1 MHDVYAY
8 GVIAPSTLI
17 ELVDE
22 FPNAGGYAEIA
33 TVHPSIGGE
42 AAGGAYVL
50 ARLGIATKL
59 AGNRLGDDDSSARVR
74 QVLAAAGVDCS
85 AIGLEPDSSPV
96 TEVVIAGG
104 AARTVFGTY
113 RKLAADQA
121 WNEPS
126 RDDVRTSRIVC
137 LDPFFGASSQQVADW
152 CVEAGIP
159 YVTVDVAPGT
169 EIARHAEVLVISE
182 EFTGCTLSTADAH
195 EVVAGY
201 VEHCSGLVLL
211 TRGGRRLISARRG
224 EQSRE
229 HEPFAVDMRDTT
241 GAGDSFRAGI
251 IYGMLQGYL
260 DDELVRTASAVAA
273 MVCERVPGVVNS
285 PTGTELIEFLDRSA
299 P

>member
-22 FPNAGGYAEIA
+22 FPDAGGYAEIA

-50 ARLGIATKL
+50 ARLGVATKL
-59 AGNRLGDDDSSARVR
+59 AGNRLGDDRSSARVHD
-74 QVLAAAGVDCS
+74 VLSAAGVDCS
-85 AIGLEPDSSPV
+85 AIELEPDRSPV
-96 TEVVIAGG
+96 TEVVVAGG

-121 WNEPS
+121 WKEPS
-126 RDDVRTSRIVC
+126 RDDVRSSRIVC
-137 LDPFFGASSQQVADW
+137 LDPFFGDASQQVADW

-159 YVTVDVAPGT
+159 YVTIDVAPDTGM
-169 EIARHAEVLVISE
+169 ARHAEVLVVSE
-182 EFTGCTLSTADAH
+182 EFTGRTLSTAEAH
-195 EVVAGY
+195 DVVTGY
-201 VEHCSGLVLL
+201 VEQCSGLVLL
-211 TRGGRRLISARRG
+211 TRGGGHLISARRG
-224 EQSRE
+224 EPARE
-229 HEPFAVDMRDTT
+229 HEPFAVDVSDTT

-251 IYGMLQGYL
+251 IYGMLRGDV
-260 DDELVRTASAVAA
+260 DDVLVRTASALAA
-273 MVCERVPGVVNS
+273 MVCERVPGVLNS
-285 PTGTELIEFLDRSA
+285 PTEAELMEFLDRSA